1 MAPIR
6 FTLRALS
13 LLCLA
18 LTGSAS
24 PHQHLHRR
32 QSGSPPSVRQGCY
45 VDNTGGQRALS
56 ADSTGSNT
64 MTVQQCSVFCRR
76 HPLFGLEYGRECW
89 CGDALG
95 SQSRLAP
102 DSECSF
108 PCAGDPAQ
116 KCGAGNRLD
125 VYQNGAY
132 APRTPATNIP
142 GGARYLGCYVDNGAP
157 HPLPSAIV
165 SRTDMTGAR
174 CAQNCAG
181 YRYFGTEYGQ
191 ECYCGDAAPA
201 SATRVSDSECSLPC
215 AGNDDELCGA
225 GQRLTVYERPRNP
238 PTVADFAYYG
248 CHGDSTA
255 RRALR
260 GPQANRPDMTLETCA
275 ALCAQYAWFGVEDG
289 SQCFCGASL
298 DPGSAAVPDGEC
310 NAPCGGNSLELCGAA
325 NRLSVYRNE
334 GRAAAPPRN
343 KAVVAGAS
351 ASNTTFEYVSCWT
364 DLVAS
369 RALGEEPIAADDM
382 TVEKCAGICG
392 SGAGSGA
399 AGGGRAAYS
408 FFGVEFVTQCFCGN
422 TLGGSAAPEADCS
435 YVCGGDG
442 SEWCGAAE
450 RMNLYRRM
458 A

>member
-1 MAPIR
+1 MTSIR
-6 FTLRALS
+6 FTLRAAS
-13 LLCLA
+13 LLYLA

-24 PHQHLHRR
+24 PHLHLHRR
-32 QSGSPPSVRQGCY
+32 QTPGGGPGTNVRQGCY
-45 VDNTGGQRALS
+45 VDNAGGQRALS
-56 ADSTGSNT
+56 GDSTGSNT
-64 MTVQQCSVFCRR
+64 MTVQQCSAFCRR
-76 HPLFGLEYGRECW
+76 YQLFGLEYGSECW

-95 SQSRLAP
+95 SQSSLAP
-102 DSECSF
+102 DSDCSF
-108 PCAGDPAQ
+108 PCAGNAAQ

-132 APRTPATNIP
+132 APRRPAANIT
-142 GGARYLGCYVDNGAP
+142 GAPYLGCYVDTGAP
-157 HPLPSAIV
+157 HPLPSAII
-165 SRTDMTGAR
+165 STADMTGAR

-181 YRYFGTEYGQ
+181 YRYFGTEYGR
-191 ECYCGDAAPA
+191 ECYCGNTAPSAAA
-201 SATRVSDSECSLPC
+201 KAADGDCSLPC

-225 GQRLTVYERPRNP
+225 GQRLTVYERAQNP
-238 PTVADFAYYG
+238 PAVADFEYHG
-248 CHGDSTA
+248 CHGDATA
-255 RRALR
+255 QRALK

-275 ALCAQYAWFGVEDG
+275 ALCAQYAWFGVEYG

-298 DPGSAAVPDGEC
+298 DPSSAEVADGEC
-310 NAPCGGNSLELCGAA
+310 DAPCGGNSRQLCGAA
-325 NRLSVYRNE
+325 NRLSVYTNV

-351 ASNTTFEYVSCWT
+351 GSNTTFEYVSCWT
-364 DLVAS
+364 DPVAS
-369 RALGEEPIAADDM
+369 RALGEQPVAADDM

-399 AGGGRAAYS
+399 AYA
-408 FFGVEFVTQCFCGN
+408 FFGVEYATQCFCGN
-422 TLGGSAAPEADCS
+422 TLGGSTAPEAECS

-450 RMNLYRRM
+450 RMNLYRRK